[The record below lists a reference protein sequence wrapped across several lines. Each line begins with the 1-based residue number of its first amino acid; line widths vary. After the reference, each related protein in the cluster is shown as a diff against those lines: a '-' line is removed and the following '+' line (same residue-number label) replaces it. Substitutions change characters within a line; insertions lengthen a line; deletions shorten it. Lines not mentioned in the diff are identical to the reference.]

1 MTSPADGK
9 IVLTGTITADSDPVL
24 KVYAFKDPATFAR
37 TAFIEA
43 LGRAGVTVTADPVAT
58 NPDAALP
65 AADAVDP

>member
-1 MTSPADGK
+1 M
-9 IVLTGTITADSDPVL
+9 LTGTITADSDPVL

-58 NPDAALP
+58 NPAA
-65 AADAVDP
+65 AAAGDRTPSTP